1 MRDSIKVIAVSLV
14 AALVLAGCGAAE
26 NVEEKAPVET
36 AEAAEE
42 TTSAEE
48 TAEAVED
55 AGEADETPMAEEAG
69 EEPENLE
76 PDPTNL
82 TYLEEYQIEDF
93 YGDGK
98 EYPLYAPKGGDN
110 EDGFFFYDEHGVHFT
125 AFVYNAEYPEYA
137 SELLSSFLDDTVKSQ
152 VETWKEDYECF
163 DVGVGETLEKGD
175 DRYLFLT
182 AKREDFYGAVFQK
195 KMLVYMSVRDG
206 VAGVFWDME
215 ITENEQDEE
224 TAPLIAEV
232 ARCYGL
238 NLSELSM
245 DDGTWAEQDAELA
258 AERQNDY
265 NPEEGEPVLEKVEG
279 YKYLG
284 MATIA
289 MDEEGEVTCPV
300 LVPRGAATSAYK
312 DRVYAGMHGVSVIA
326 SGYETPNVWNFQAMA
341 QDNVDRDLRY
351 HYKEESGY
359 RNVKAGEIMP
369 MQGQDAAVYY
379 IVEYEEKDHK
389 TEDYLKRIY
398 IKCLIRVTEKH
409 YVACEITLKSEQYD
423 GETNALLK
431 ELETAYGLDL
441 SAWYAAE

>member
-1 MRDSIKVIAVSLV
+1 MRDSFKVIAASLV

-36 AEAAEE
+36 VEEAKETPTAEE
-42 TTSAEE
+42 TEEAAGEAVETPTAEETVEE
-48 TAEAVED
+48 TAEDLV
-55 AGEADETPMAEEAG
+55 
-69 EEPENLE
+69 

-125 AFVYNAEYPEYA
+125 ASVYNCEYPEYA
-137 SELLSSFLDDTVKSQ
+137 SEFLPMYLDETVKSKVSIWQ
-152 VETWKEDYECF
+152 EDEECF
-163 DVGVGETLEKGD
+163 DIGVGETLEKGD

-182 AKREDFYGAVFQK
+182 AKREDFYGAVYQK
-195 KMLVYMSVRDG
+195 RMLVYMSVRDG
-206 VAGVFWDME
+206 GVGVYWDME
-215 ITENEQDEE
+215 LSENEQDEE
-224 TAPLIAEV
+224 TASLIAEI

-238 NLSELSM
+238 NLSEFGM
-245 DDGTWAEQDAELA
+245 EDGTWAEQDAELK

-265 NPEEGEPVLEKVEG
+265 KPEEGEPVLEKVEG

-289 MDEEGEVTCPV
+289 MDNDGEVTCPV
-300 LVPRGAATSAYK
+300 LAPMGLTTSVY
-312 DRVYAGMHGVSVIA
+312 DNRVLTTMHGVSVWVR
-326 SGYETPNVWNFQAMA
+326 GYQTPNVRNYQAMA
-341 QDNVDRDLRY
+341 QDSADRNLRY
-351 HYKEESGY
+351 YNDEESGY
-359 RNVKAGEIMP
+359 RNAKVSDIML

-379 IVEYEEKDHK
+379 VVEFEEKDRK
-389 TEDYLKRIY
+389 TEDYHKRTY
-398 IKCLIRVTEKH
+398 INCLIQMKEKH
-409 YVACEITLKSEQYD
+409 YVACEITLRSEDYD

-441 SAWYAAE
+441 SAWYAEE

>member
-1 MRDSIKVIAVSLV
+1 MRDYSKAIAVSLV
-14 AALVLAGCGAAE
+14 TALVLAGCGASE

-36 AEAAEE
+36 VEEAEETLAAEE
-42 TTSAEE
+42 TAG
-48 TAEAVED
+48 AVED
-55 AGEADETPMAEEAG
+55 AGEADEIPAAEEAG
-69 EEPENLE
+69 EAPENLE

-110 EDGFFFYDEHGVHFT
+110 EDGFYFYDEHGVSFT
-125 AFVYNAEYPEYA
+125 ASVYNCGYPEYA
-137 SELLSSFLDDTVKSQ
+137 SEFLPMFLDDTVQSKVSIWQ
-152 VETWKEDYECF
+152 EDYECF
-163 DVGVGETLEKGD
+163 DVGVGEILEKGD

-195 KMLVYMSVRDG
+195 KMLVYMSVREG
-206 VAGVFWDME
+206 GAGVFWDME
-215 ITENEQDEE
+215 ITENQQDEE

-245 DDGTWAEQDAELA
+245 EDGTWAEQDAELA

-265 NPEEGEPVLEKVEG
+265 RPDEGEPVLEKVEG

-284 MATIA
+284 IATIA

-300 LVPRGAATSAYK
+300 LLPRGSATKAYK
-312 DRVYAGMHGVSVIA
+312 DRVYAGMHGISVYA
-326 SGYETPNVWNFQAMA
+326 GGYETPNVWNFQAMA

-351 HYKEESGY
+351 RNNEENDY
-359 RNVKAGEIMP
+359 RNAKGGKIMP

-379 IVEYEEKDHK
+379 VVEYEEKDRK
-389 TEDYLKRIY
+389 TEDYYPRTY
-398 IKCLIRVTEKH
+398 VKCLIRVTEKH
-409 YVACEITLKSEQYD
+409 YIACEFTLKSEQYD

>member
-1 MRDSIKVIAVSLV
+1 MTLTAV
-14 AALVLAGCGAAE
+14 VLAGCGAAGNAGE
-26 NVEEKAPVET
+26 NAASQASMENET
-36 AEAAEE
+36 AEAPEAGKNETEE
-42 TTSAEE
+42 T
-48 TAEAVED
+48 VED
-55 AGEADETPMAEEAG
+55 AGEADEIPAAEEAR
-69 EEPENLE
+69 ELPENLE

-82 TYLEEYQIEDF
+82 TYLEEYQIADF

-98 EYPLYAPKGGDN
+98 EYSLYAPKGGDN
-110 EDGFFFYDEHGVHFT
+110 EDGFFFYNEHGVHFT

-137 SELLSSFLDDTVKSQ
+137 SELLPSFLDDTVKSE

-182 AKREDFYGAVFQK
+182 AKREDSYGAVFQK

-238 NLSELSM
+238 DLSELSM
-245 DDGTWAEQDAELA
+245 DDGTWAEQDAKLE

-265 NPEEGEPVLEKVEG
+265 NPEEGEPVLEKAEG

-284 MATIA
+284 VATIA
-289 MDEEGEVTCPV
+289 MDEEREVTCPV
-300 LVPRGAATSAYK
+300 LVLRGAATRAYE
-312 DRVYAGMHGVSVIA
+312 DRVYTGMHGVSVIA

-369 MQGQDAAVYY
+369 MQGLDAAVYY
-379 IVEYEEKDHK
+379 VIEYEEKDHK
-389 TEDYLKRIY
+389 TEDYYKRVY
-398 IKCLIRVTEKH
+398 IKCLIRMKEKH
-409 YVACEITLKSEQYD
+409 YVACELTLRGEEYD